1 MRRTRLWGIALVA
14 AVVALG
20 AVGGVAA
27 QGGPEEP
34 QAAAVEV
41 TVWRRVSNPSLLYV
55 STRPEGGSWRTLNT
69 PLDMSQRSD
78 SGRFHQSN
86 AIVVQVRLDDGTTVG
101 VEVTVW
107 RRISNPSL
115 LYVST
120 RPEGGSWRTLNT
132 ALDMSQRSD
141 SGRFHQSN
149 AVLVDVPLP
158 EPEPELEPAP
168 ADRSECR
175 IDETTA
181 ARVIASTVQVI
192 TPSGTGS
199 AFYVGNSEFVTA
211 AHVVED
217 GPSWITLRNA
227 SHSVSARLVG
237 LYPFESGDIAIL
249 SASAQGMASLEW
261 AGTLA
266 PGASVA
272 VFGYPKSLGVD
283 ASITRGVVSRL
294 FTQQGIS
301 YIQTDAASN
310 PGNSGGPLVDACGR
324 VAGVISFAYRDTEG
338 LHFAVAE
345 PTLGR
350 LLEAIRSGQSPP
362 PVEKPPPDS
371 VDPGEPTFWQINELI
386 NSVSEEWGP
395 TITAL
400 NALVEQWDIID
411 DYEDPPSDR
420 LAANARERAD
430 LSRAMVGRLTAL
442 RSDSA
447 TRNTTASSY
456 LEAAIAYWS
465 ENAAEKAALE
475 TYAFN
480 TATWAVVQR
489 SQATK
494 AAAWA
499 SYTRA
504 RCDLWR
510 LQGYSNAED
519 ICTEADATEGAAEEA
534 AAAAEEREAW
544 EEIDSLRGRVA
555 EHWAPTTNALSAVVE
570 QWNATIDTVNRPST
584 TLAGIARQQRVL
596 TQGMVSRLVALRSD
610 AALENGTVS
619 WYLEAAITYWSAYRR
634 KLPGS
639 WEQYALGA
647 GGPARALERAQ
658 EAQRRRRLWTTYATS
673 ERAVTSVQL
682 QEYLNADEVCS
693 QRRGSSAPY
702 QAV

>member
-1 MRRTRLWGIALVA
+1 MVA

-20 AVGGVAA
+20 AVGGVSA
-27 QGGPEEP
+27 QTGPEEP
-34 QAAAVEV
+34 QAAGVEV
-41 TVWRRVSNPSLLYV
+41 TVWRRVANPSLLYV

-69 PLDMSQRSD
+69 ALDMSQRSD

-107 RRISNPSL
+107 RGISNPSL

-192 TPSGTGS
+192 TPTGYGS
-199 AFYVGNSEFVTA
+199 AFYIGNSEFVTA
-211 AHVVED
+211 GHVVD
-217 GPSWITLRNA
+217 DDPSSITLRNA
-227 SHSVSARLVG
+227 NISLTASLVG
-237 LYPFESGDIAIL
+237 FYPLESGDVAIL
-249 SASAQGMASLEW
+249 SASAPGMTALEW

-272 VFGYPKSLGVD
+272 VVGYPKALGVS
-283 ASITRGVVSRL
+283 ASITQGIVSRL
-294 FTQQGIS
+294 FTRQGIS
-301 YIQTDAASN
+301 YIQTDSAAN
-310 PGNSGGPLVDACGR
+310 PGNSGGPVVDACGR
-324 VAGVISFAYRDTEG
+324 VAGLLSSGYEDAEG
-338 LHFAVAE
+338 LNFAIAE

-350 LLEAIRSGQSPP
+350 LLQAIRSGQSPP
-362 PVEKPPPDS
+362 SVSTPTPDTG
-371 VDPGEPTFWQINELI
+371 DPDEPTFWQINAFI
-386 NSVSEEWGP
+386 DQVSEDWGP

-400 NALVEQWDIID
+400 NALVEQWDIIN

-420 LAANARERAD
+420 LAENATDQRD
-430 LSRAMVGRLTAL
+430 LAQSMVGELQAL
-442 RSDSA
+442 RTDPA

-456 LEAAIAYWS
+456 LEAAINYWS
-465 ENAAEKAALE
+465 ANVAHKGALE
-475 TYAFN
+475 AYALD
-480 TATWAVVQR
+480 TVTWAVVER
-489 SQATK
+489 AQATN

-510 LQGYSNAED
+510 LQGYTNAED
-519 ICTEADATEGAAEEA
+519 VCTEADAAESAAEEA
-534 AAAAEEREAW
+534 EAEATARGAW
-544 EEIDSLRGRVA
+544 EQVDALIDHVGGERWGATNTAITELTAEWPPSQGVQSAKRQGRSLAQEMVNHLVSLRSL
-555 EHWAPTTNALSAVVE
+555 PAV
-570 QWNATIDTVNRPST
+570 QNDT
-584 TLAGIARQQRVL
+584 A
-596 TQGMVSRLVALRSD
+596 SR
-610 AALENGTVS
+610 
-619 WYLEAAITYWSAYRR
+619 YLEAAIAYWVAVSPWIEEWGGDTTAAFSVVKQAEASYKSARCD
-634 KLPGS
+634 L
-639 WEQYALGA
+639 
-647 GGPARALERAQ
+647 
-658 EAQRRRRLWTTYATS
+658 
-673 ERAVTSVQL
+673 VQ
-682 QEYLNADEVCS
+682 QQAYSNAEDLCTE
-693 QRRGSSAPY
+693 
-702 QAV
+702 